1 MVADVYSHIID
12 DDRRLNAQ
20 RFEEQFYQ
28 GRGQM
33 PTEKVQAET
42 VPEAS
47 QSDKV
52 MLLIPIKSPT
62 TENEKV
68 RKSAFVLRGGS
79 CSLKIQTLSLIE
91 TKRACFTV
99 WIMKNFKLF
108 FIWTVKN
115 NQKKLITDAVKFPDF
130 LSIYEEANIMALRI
144 NEWKEVCMMAE
155 KRCYTVAELQEILG
169 VSRPTVYSLLK
180 RNEFRWIQLDGGK
193 YRISKKSFDDWL
205 DKQPSEE

>member
-1 MVADVYSHIID
+1 M
-12 DDRRLNAQ
+12 
-20 RFEEQFYQ
+20 
-28 GRGQM
+28 
-33 PTEKVQAET
+33 
-42 VPEAS
+42 
-47 QSDKV
+47 
-52 MLLIPIKSPT
+52 
-62 TENEKV
+62 
-68 RKSAFVLRGGS
+68 
-79 CSLKIQTLSLIE
+79 KIQTLSLLE

-130 LSIYEEANIMALRI
+130 LSIYEEANIMALLI